1 MNTTRGDNEPISTP
15 EQRPVS
21 TCVKQ
26 STVIALCALM
36 LIIGFVLGTRGNG
49 LLAQYG
55 KYIGI
60 RVSNDTLDLNSVQQ
74 TYRELVANFDGEI
87 DEQALIDGASRG
99 LVAAAGDRYTVFM
112 DKKESEEFNRE
123 LSGQVSGIGA
133 EIGVRG
139 DQPTILRVLSDSPAE
154 KAGVAAGD
162 VIIGVNDISMKDADS
177 ETAAKNIR
185 GDEGTSV
192 KLSVLRAGTQKDFTI
207 TRAKV
212 TNTSVRTRVDNGVG
226 IITISRFDTD
236 TGDIARQAAEDFKSQ
251 GVKAV
256 ILDVRDNG
264 GGYLD
269 AGKEVAGLWVQDKPI
284 VSEKSGGKV
293 TDTISSSADP
303 ILNGIK
309 TVVLINGSSAS
320 ASEIVA
326 GALQDYKL
334 ATLVGEKTFGKGT
347 VQKMINLADG
357 RQLKVTIARWY
368 TPNGRNITKE
378 GIAPDVKVEM
388 TVEDINAGKDPQ
400 LEAAL
405 KSLK

>member
-1 MNTTRGDNEPISTP
+1 VNTTQGNYEPIHTP
-15 EQRPVS
+15 EHRPVA
-21 TCVKQ
+21 TGVKQ

-74 TYRELVANFDGEI
+74 TYRELTANFDGEI

-112 DKKESEEFNRE
+112 DRKESEEFNRE

-192 KLSVLRAGTQKDFTI
+192 KLSVTRAGVQKDFTI

-212 TNTSVRTRVDNGVG
+212 TDTSVRTRVDNGVG

-303 ILNGIK
+303 ILNGMK
-309 TVVLINGSSAS
+309 TVVLVNGSSAS

-400 LEAAL
+400 LDAAL
-405 KSLK
+405 KSLQ

>member
-1 MNTTRGDNEPISTP
+1 MNTTQGNYQPIHTP
-15 EQRPVS
+15 EHRPVA
-21 TCVKQ
+21 TGVKQ

-74 TYRELVANFDGEI
+74 TYRELTANFDGEI

-112 DKKESEEFNRE
+112 DRKESEEFNRE

-192 KLSVLRAGTQKDFTI
+192 KLSVTRAGVQKDFTI

-212 TNTSVRTRVDNGVG
+212 TDTSVRTRIDNGVG

-256 ILDVRDNG
+256 VLDVRDNG

-269 AGKEVAGLWVQDKPI
+269 AGKEVAGLWIQDKPI

-303 ILNGIK
+303 ILRGVK
-309 TVVLINGSSAS
+309 TVVLVNASSAS

-326 GALQDYKL
+326 GALQDYKV

-400 LEAAL
+400 LDAAL
-405 KSLK
+405 KSLQ

>member
-1 MNTTRGDNEPISTP
+1 MNTTQGNYEPIHTP
-15 EQRPVS
+15 EHRPVA
-21 TCVKQ
+21 TGVKQ

-74 TYRELVANFDGEI
+74 TYRELTANFDGEI

-112 DKKESEEFNRE
+112 DRKESEEFNRE

-192 KLSVLRAGTQKDFTI
+192 KLSVTRAGVQKDFTI

-212 TNTSVRTRVDNGVG
+212 TDTSVRTRVDNGVG

-303 ILNGIK
+303 ILNGMK
-309 TVVLINGSSAS
+309 TVVLVNGSSAS

-400 LEAAL
+400 LDAAL
-405 KSLK
+405 KSLQ